1 MCSPMST
8 DSFSSFTVLEN
19 QQGDDCSSDMVESI
33 GNITQQVSEI
43 EFLPRLSPYLGSTST
58 LYRDSSTNIAI
69 DNADVVEAC
78 ITEETQSSLETAVGM
93 IPVLLIFT
101 LICYAIFATLVLLNY
116 VNIQGISSSEL
127 LTMVRRIGV
136 VFLHVSAYF
145 TVMTL
150 SYFVGKKVDEV
161 ERQRNVDLLL
171 MDKIK
176 LLKQEKEEFYKDID
190 EARSGI
196 ERQMKELNLMLTT
209 PNT

>member
-1 MCSPMST
+1 MST

-136 VFLHVSAYF
+136 VLLHVSAYF